1 MNIFYLCCKKIM
13 KKLVKKILCYDKI
26 YPVIKD
32 SSLYHLYKKTQWD
45 IANSLYN
52 NPGNGFFIIWVTWTN
67 WKTTTV
73 NLLQKILNDNVAP
86 TISISTADIR
96 IKNQRKTNSKKMT
109 SLNVFDLQ
117 SLLTSAK
124 ESGCRIAVLEASSQW
139 LDQHRFEGIDFD
151 VAVLTNIT
159 HDHLDYHWN
168 MEKYADAKKLLFKN
182 VLTNKKQTKIWVF
195 PTDDTFWRKRFEE
208 MPLDKKIS
216 YSSSASSILKAT
228 QIIEYLDHTEF
239 TFSYLGKLY
248 RTKTHLLWAYNVNN
262 ILAAMAVGIEIGL
275 DIEKIL
281 ASIESFQWV
290 NGRLQKQEING
301 ATYFVDFAHTPDAL
315 EKTLTFLEKEKG
327 ENRLITV
334 FGVPGNRDTEKRPI
348 MWELARKFSDI
359 AICTDDDPDTEN
371 RLRILDELSKPIQER
386 FLAPWKTSYIIPE
399 RRFAIKFATEIAKPW
414 DIVLLAGKWHETVQ
428 LTNYWKR
435 ERSDYNE
442 LEKIKN
448 GQN

>member
-1 MNIFYLCCKKIM
+1 M
-13 KKLVKKILCYDKI
+13 KKFIKKVLCYDKI
-26 YPVIKD
+26 YPVFKD
-32 SSLYHLYKKTQWD
+32 SSIYHLYKRSQWN

-52 NPGNGFFIIWVTWTN
+52 DPWNGFFIIGVTWTN
-67 WKTTTV
+67 GKTTTV

-96 IKNQRKTNSKKMT
+96 IGNQRKDNSKKMT

-117 SLLTSAK
+117 SILSTAK
-124 ESGCRIAVLEASSQW
+124 DSWCKIAVLEASSQW

-159 HDHLDYHWN
+159 HDHLDYHWD
-168 MEKYADAKKLLFKN
+168 MERYANAKKILFKN
-182 VLTNKKQTKIWVF
+182 VLSNKKQTKIWVF
-195 PTDDTFWRKRFEE
+195 PTDDTQWRRWFEE

-216 YSSSASSILKAT
+216 YSTSASSILKAT

-239 TFSYLGKLY
+239 TFSYLWKLY
-248 RTKTHLLWAYNVNN
+248 RSKTNLLGAYNVNN
-262 ILAAMAVGIEIGL
+262 ILAAIGVGIQIGL
-275 DIEKIL
+275 EIDKIL
-281 ASIESFQWV
+281 KSVESFQWV
-290 NGRLQKQEING
+290 NGRLQKQEINW

-315 EKTLTFLEKEKG
+315 EKTLTFLEKQKG

-348 MWELARKFSDI
+348 MWDLAWRFSDI

-371 RLRILDELSKPIQER
+371 RLSILNELSKPIQGK
-386 FLAPWKTSYIIPE
+386 FLAPGKLAYIIPE
-399 RRFAIKFATEIAKPW
+399 RLYAIKFAREIAKPW
-414 DIVLLAGKWHETVQ
+414 DIILLAGKWHEQVQ

-435 ERSDYNE
+435 EWNDYTI
-442 LEKIKN
+442 LESIKKN
-448 GQN
+448 SI

>member
-1 MNIFYLCCKKIM
+1 MGIFYLNPFYLM
-13 KKLVKKILCYDKI
+13 KKLIKKVLWYNKL
-26 YPVIKD
+26 YPIIKD
-32 SSLYHLYKKTQWD
+32 SSLYHLYKRTQWD

-52 NPGNGFFIIWVTWTN
+52 NPWNGFFIIGVTWTN
-67 WKTTTV
+67 GKTTTV

-96 IKNQRKTNSKKMT
+96 IGNQRKANSKKMT

-124 ESGCRIAVLEASSQW
+124 EYWCKIAVLEASSQW

-159 HDHLDYHWN
+159 HDHLDYHWD
-168 MEKYADAKKLLFKN
+168 MEKYANAKKILFKN

-195 PTDDTFWRKRFEE
+195 PTDDATWRKRFEE

-239 TFSYLGKLY
+239 TFSYLWKLY
-248 RTKTHLLWAYNVNN
+248 RSKTNLLWAFNVNN
-262 ILAAMAVGIEIGL
+262 ILAAIAVGIEIGL
-275 DIEKIL
+275 DINKIL
-281 ASIESFQWV
+281 PSVESFQGV
-290 NGRLQKQEING
+290 NGRLQKQEIKW

-327 ENRLITV
+327 DNRLITV
-334 FGVPGNRDTEKRPI
+334 FGVPWNRDTEKRPI
-348 MWELARKFSDI
+348 MWELARKFSDV

-371 RLRILDELSKPIQER
+371 RLSILDELSKPIQER

-399 RRFAIKFATEIAKPW
+399 RHYAIKFATEIAKPW
-414 DIVLLAGKWHETVQ
+414 DIILLAGKWHETVQ

-435 ERSDYNE
+435 EWSDYNE

-448 GQN
+448 NIN